1 MTGNNESLILIVDDN
16 MENLKVLGG
25 LLNDEGYLIAVSTN
39 GKDAL
44 DFTEKS
50 KPDLI
55 LLDIMMPGMNGYE
68 TCEKLKENAG
78 TKDIPVIFL
87 SALGETD
94 DIVKG
99 FEAGG
104 VDYIMKPYNSREL
117 LARVKTHI
125 DLKKAME
132 EIRTLR
138 GIIPICAK
146 CKKIRDDHG
155 FWEQVEEYVAKRSGA
170 IFSHSV
176 CPVCARELYGDI
188 LDENDLK

>member
-44 DFTEKS
+44 DFTEKNR
-50 KPDLI
+50 PDLI

-68 TCEKLKENAG
+68 TCEMLKQNAG
-78 TKDIPVIFL
+78 TRDIPVIFL

-104 VDYIMKPYNSREL
+104 VDYVMKPYNSREL

-176 CPVCARELYGDI
+176 CPECARELYGDI

>member
-44 DFTEKS
+44 DFTEKN

-104 VDYIMKPYNSREL
+104 VDYVMKPYNSREL

-176 CPVCARELYGDI
+176 CPECARELYGDI

>member
-44 DFTEKS
+44 DFTEKN

-104 VDYIMKPYNSREL
+104 VDYVMKPYNSREL

-132 EIRTLR
+132 EIRALR

-176 CPVCARELYGDI
+176 CPECARELYGDI

>member
-104 VDYIMKPYNSREL
+104 VDYVMKPYNSREL

-176 CPVCARELYGDI
+176 CRNVRASSMGTSSMKMI
-188 LDENDLK
+188 

>member
-104 VDYIMKPYNSREL
+104 VDYVMKPYNSREL

-176 CPVCARELYGDI
+176 CPECARELYGDI